1 MVINNLS
8 YLHLWEIT
16 IPKLILPSTLEI
28 EYRENNLK
36 YHIPNINLALLKRNI
51 VYQGPR
57 IWNSLK
63 NDIKIKESI
72 FSFKKALKNEL
83 LVVTVL

>member
-16 IPKLILPSTLEI
+16 IPKLNLPSTLET

-57 IWNSLK
+57 IWNS
-63 NDIKIKESI
+63 
-72 FSFKKALKNEL
+72 
-83 LVVTVL
+83 